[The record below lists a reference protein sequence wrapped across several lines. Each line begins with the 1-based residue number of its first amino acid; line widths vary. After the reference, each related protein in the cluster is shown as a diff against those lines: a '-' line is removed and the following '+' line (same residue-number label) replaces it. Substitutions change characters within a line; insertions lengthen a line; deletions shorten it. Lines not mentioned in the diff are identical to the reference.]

1 MQRRHPLLAQAFAL
15 SKAGRN
21 AEAVLLVNQVAAEG
35 DPEAIFTLAEMK
47 WRGGMVPQ
55 DPVQG
60 RDLYRRAGELGHAR
74 AAAAYTNLLAN
85 GVAGERNWPLALRRL
100 AKEGRTDPRRRQA
113 LALLERM
120 ELTDDGDPVAVP
132 DRQPLSDS
140 PKAALVPRLFTA
152 SECDYLLKLA
162 EPGYAPSMVYDEQRR
177 LVRDPIRT
185 SDASTIHWQIEDPA
199 VHALNRRLAAVTGT
213 QAEQGEALQILR
225 YRPGQQYRSHF
236 DFVQRSDNQRSQTA
250 LVYLND
256 NYEGGETC
264 FVKADLK
271 VKGKK
276 GDALLFVN
284 ALPDG
289 NVDPMSQHAGL
300 PVERG
305 AKLLASRWI
314 REHRWTP

>member
-15 SKAGRN
+15 SEAGRN
-21 AEAVLLVNQVAAEG
+21 AEAVLLVNQVAAQG
-35 DPEAIFTLAEMK
+35 DPEGVFTLAEMK

-55 DPVQG
+55 DPVQA
-60 RDLYRRAGELGHAR
+60 RDLYRRAGELGHIR
-74 AAAAYTNLLAN
+74 AAATYTNLLAN

-100 AKEGRTDPRRRQA
+100 AKEARTDPHRREARR
-113 LALLERM
+113 LLERM
-120 ELTDDGDPVAVP
+120 NLDEEGDPVSTP
-132 DRQPLSDS
+132 ERQPLSES
-140 PKAALVPRLFTA
+140 PVVAVVPRLFSSA
-152 SECDYLLKLA
+152 ECDYLVKLA
-162 EPGYAPSMVYDEQRR
+162 EPGYQPATVYDAQRR
-177 LVRDPIRT
+177 LVQDPIRT

-213 QAEQGEALQILR
+213 TAEQGEALQILR
-225 YRPGQQYRSHF
+225 YRPGQQYRSHL

-250 LVYLND
+250 LVYLNQD
-256 NYEGGETC
+256 YEGGETC

-271 VKGKK
+271 VKGRK

-305 AKLLASRWI
+305 TKLLASRWI
-314 REHRWTP
+314 RDHRWAP

>member
-15 SKAGRN
+15 SEAGRN
-21 AEAVLLVNQVAAEG
+21 AEAVLLVNQVAALG
-35 DPEAIFTLAEMK
+35 DAEAIFTLAEMK

-55 DPVQG
+55 DPAQA
-60 RDLYRRAGELGHAR
+60 RDLYRRAGELGHGR
-74 AAAAYTNLLAN
+74 AAATYTNLLAN
-85 GVAGERNWPLALRRL
+85 GVAGERNWPMALRRL
-100 AKEGRTDPRRRQA
+100 AKEARTDPRRRAA
-113 LALLERM
+113 LHLLERM
-120 ELTDDGDPVAVP
+120 NLDENGDPTSPAE
-132 DRQPLSDS
+132 RQRLSDS
-140 PKAALVPRLFTA
+140 PSVDLLPRLF
-152 SECDYLLKLA
+152 SSGECDYLLKLA
-162 EPGYAPSMVYDEQRR
+162 EPGYAPSMVYDAQRR

-199 VHALNRRLAAVTGT
+199 VHALNRRLAAATGT
-213 QAEQGEALQILR
+213 GAEQGEALQILR

-236 DFVQRSDNQRSQTA
+236 DFVQRSDNQRSRTA

-256 NYEGGETC
+256 DYEGGETC

-271 VKGKK
+271 VKGRK

-305 AKLLASRWI
+305 TKLLASRWI
-314 REHRWTP
+314 RDHKWTP

>member
-15 SKAGRN
+15 SEAGRN
-21 AEAVLLVNQVAAEG
+21 AEAVLLVNQVAALG
-35 DPEAIFTLAEMK
+35 DPEAVFTLAEMK

-74 AAAAYTNLLAN
+74 AAATYTNLLAN
-85 GVAGERNWPLALRRL
+85 GVAGDRDWPLALRRL
-100 AKEGRTDPRRRQA
+100 AKEARTDPRRREA
-113 LALLERM
+113 LKLLERM
-120 ELTDDGDPVAVP
+120 KIDEKGDPLSPAE
-132 DRQPLSDS
+132 REPLSDS
-140 PKAALVPRLFTA
+140 PVVVLLPGLFSGA
-152 SECDYLLKLA
+152 ECDYLVKLA
-162 EPGYAPSMVYDEQRR
+162 EPGYMPSTVYDAQRR

-199 VHALNRRLAAVTGT
+199 VHALNRRLAAATGT
-213 QAEQGEALQILR
+213 TAEQGEALQILR

-250 LVYLND
+250 LVYLNHD
-256 NYEGGETC
+256 YEGGETC

-271 VKGKK
+271 VKGRK
-276 GDALLFVN
+276 GDALQFVN

-289 NVDPMSQHAGL
+289 NIDPMSQHAGL

-305 AKLLASRWI
+305 TKLLASRWI
-314 REHRWTP
+314 RDHRWTP